1 MSSTKTS
8 NWTGFYDFHDPSAS
22 KRLQALDHLKGYYKT
37 TSIIYLRM
45 LGLPVLKGVVVTHWD
60 DWVRQSALTFC
71 NAYGLS
77 KLLVRTDKRAETGKY
92 MRGGYII
99 DIGELDKEVNA
110 ILDAGRIAILLEPR
124 SPYQD
129 LYSLNA
135 MFWPGEGNILLEV
148 VGPGFDASDLKR
160 GDITPH
166 ETIHLPR
173 QRCTGEHILSAKDI
187 RRTVIN
193 SRSYKLSV
201 RLRLAKIG
209 RLITSRS
216 DGQAARSFTDD
227 EFEAIGREHLQSIG
241 QTLLLQSEARYRPIP
256 LSLVRTAYRHIVGLP
271 EKAKQLKIEGEPMV
285 VSMSFF
291 APDGVLAFWDIVW
304 PHLKYAIG
312 R

>member
-1 MSSTKTS
+1 MNSIQTI
-8 NWTGFYDFHDPSAS
+8 NWTGFYDLHDPSVS
-22 KRLQALDHLKGYYKT
+22 KRLQTLNYLKGYYKT
-37 TSIIYLRM
+37 TSIIYLQM
-45 LGLPVLKGVVVTHWD
+45 LGMPVLKGMVVTHWD
-60 DWVRQSALTFC
+60 DRVRQSALTFC

-77 KLLVRTDKRAETGKY
+77 KLLVRTDKKAETGKY

-135 MFWPGEGNILLEV
+135 MFWPGEESILLEV
-148 VGPGFDASDLKR
+148 VGHGFDASDIKR

-173 QRCTGEHILSAKDI
+173 RTLKEHVLSAKDV
-187 RRTVIN
+187 RRAVID
-193 SRSYKLSV
+193 SKSYKLSV

-209 RLITSRS
+209 RLVTARS
-216 DGQAARSFTDD
+216 DWRPSRPYTDD

-241 QTLLLQSEARYRPIP
+241 QTLLLENEAQYRPIP
-256 LSLVRTAYRHIVGLP
+256 ISLVTTIYRHIVGLP
-271 EKAKQLKIEGEPMV
+271 EKAKQIKIEGEPMV
-285 VSMSFF
+285 VSMTFF
-291 APDGVLAFWDIVW
+291 APDGALTFWDIVW
-304 PHLKYAIG
+304 PRLKYAIG
-312 R
+312 C